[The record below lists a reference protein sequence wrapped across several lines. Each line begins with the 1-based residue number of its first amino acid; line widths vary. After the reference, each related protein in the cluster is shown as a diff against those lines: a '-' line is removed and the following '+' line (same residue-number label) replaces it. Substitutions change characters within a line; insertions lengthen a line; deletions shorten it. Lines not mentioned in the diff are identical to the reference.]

1 MRRLEYRFLTLE
13 CVMKITRLSC
23 GTFCL
28 VIMLL
33 LCGFSVPKAPAAGN
47 DQQRE
52 TSFAKQFSAFYP
64 YTERRGMEPMN
75 FVDRAGK
82 TTTLGDHTGQ
92 VVLLHF
98 WATWCAPCIKELP
111 SLQALQAQKGGED
124 FVIVPVSLD
133 FNKTLPQ
140 ITQFMK
146 KHGAEGLPALIVPE
160 NDPAWNTLASF
171 PLPTSFLIGRDGRV
185 LYKMIG
191 DADWVSPDNLAFL
204 DHLLSN
210 QQK

>member
-1 MRRLEYRFLTLE
+1 
-13 CVMKITRLSC
+13 MKITRLSC

-28 VIMLL
+28 VMALF
-33 LCGFSVPKAPAAGN
+33 LCGISVPKAFAAGN

-52 TSFAKQFSAFYP
+52 TAFAKQFSAFYP

-75 FVDRAGK
+75 FFDGTGK
-82 TTTLGDHTGQ
+82 TITLNDYKGQ

-98 WATWCAPCIKELP
+98 WATWCAPCSKELP
-111 SLQALQAQKGGED
+111 TLQALQTQRAGEG
-124 FVIVPVSLD
+124 FAIVPVALD
-133 FNKTLPQ
+133 FNKTQPQ

-146 KHGAEGLPALIVPE
+146 KHGAEGLPALMVPE
-160 NDPAWNTLASF
+160 NDKAWDTLATF
-171 PLPTSFLIGRDGRV
+171 PLPTSFLIGPNGQV

-191 DADWVSPDNLAFL
+191 DADWVSPESLAL
-204 DHLLSN
+204 IDYLLTN